1 MRKQY
6 VLTAVEFAEL
16 DRIRAGADRVAGE
29 MMELFQRDPFPTTSE
44 IASTFGVGRATLMI
58 AAEDL
63 RLLIKYAA
71 EVHNVDL
78 LDDLSECAAGPHF
91 YDPDD
96 LPGSATDRDY
106 CSECQPGGGLE
117 K

>member
-6 VLTAVEFAEL
+6 VFTAEEFAEL

-29 MMELFQRDPFPTTSE
+29 MEALFKREPFPRSDE
-44 IASTFGVGRATLMI
+44 IACTFGVGRATLMI
-58 AAEDL
+58 AADDL
-63 RLLIKYAA
+63 RRLIKHAS

-78 LDDLSECAAGPHF
+78 LDGLTECGSGPHF

-106 CSECQPGGGLE
+106 CSECQPGGGPE